1 MKIFPQNTTD
11 DYVKNQIKKM
21 LDEFVPLLQEFIEHR
36 DHTKPDARIEL
47 HANPKEDI
55 WYVKKHLYTGKGGS
69 SHIFGMV
76 CAPMDMLRALVEM
89 LLESGFYIFYV
100 PDTRVI
106 YVQSRNIC
114 PPNATQLTGLN
125 YKSVL
130 E

>member
-11 DYVKNQIKKM
+11 EYVKKQTKKM
-21 LDEFVPLLQEFIEHR
+21 LDEFVPLLQEFMEHP

-55 WYVKKHLYTGKGGS
+55 WYVKKNMEKHGA

-76 CAPMDMLRALVEM
+76 RAPMDILRVLVEL
-89 LLESGFYIFYV
+89 LLEAGFYMFYV
-100 PDTRVI
+100 PNTRVI
-106 YVQSRNIC
+106 HVQSRNIC
-114 PPNATQLTGLN
+114 FPDATQLTGLN

>member
-1 MKIFPQNTTD
+1 MKVFPQNTTG
-11 DYVKNQIKKM
+11 DYVKKQIKKM
-21 LDEFVPLLQEFIEHR
+21 LDEFVPLLQEFIEHP

-55 WYVKKHLYTGKGGS
+55 WYVKKNMEKRRS
-69 SHIFGMV
+69 SHIFCMV
-76 CAPMDMLRALVEM
+76 CAPMDMLRALVEL
-89 LLESGFYIFYV
+89 LLEAGFYIFYV
-100 PDTRVI
+100 PDTRVV

-114 PPNATQLTGLN
+114 PPNVTQLTGLN